1 MRKLIRKLLLRE
13 FRKLGGEYFD
23 ISGDSG
29 NGDGA
34 GEDEGE
40 GGPPKDW
47 PMEVINRLKKKGY
60 EVFVRSD
67 GIVPFKRQ
75 VYRDMPAPNVNMT
88 IDALQNGITIAIGFA
103 RNENLTK
110 AFAGNKFLKCD
121 NAMET
126 NNAMRVILKVAKT
139 LQRKDSQDIHKDL
152 DRLEATGAKDP
163 EPLTQEDFLNSNS
176 YLIDYYARTQK
187 TR

>member
-13 FRKLGGEYFD
+13 FRKIDGEYFN

-29 NGDGA
+29 NGGGA
-34 GEDEGE
+34 GEDDQE

-60 EVFVRSD
+60 NVFVRSD

-75 VYRDMPAPNVNMT
+75 VYKDMPAPNVNIN
-88 IDALQNGITIAIGFA
+88 IDALQNGVTIAIGFA
-103 RNENLTK
+103 RNENLTE

-121 NAMET
+121 NAMEA

-139 LQRKDSQDIHKDL
+139 LQRKNSQDIHKDL
-152 DRLEATGAKDP
+152 DRLEAAGAKDP
-163 EPLTQEDFLNSNS
+163 EPLTQEDFFNSNS
-176 YLIDYYARTQK
+176 YLIDYYERVQNSK
-187 TR
+187 